1 MKRLIIL
8 LFIIC
13 GFSPLIWAVDGCNQ
27 ERLSPEEFRAKQKA
41 FIIEKAGLT
50 KEEAAKFF
58 PVYFELQDKKKALND
73 KAWGLI
79 RKGKDDKTTE
89 AQYAEIMEGVYDA
102 RIASDQLERTYYE
115 KYKKILSN
123 KKIYM
128 VQKAEM
134 RFHKELLKK
143 AKKYCAN
150 MPISCAMFPQDN
162 WHIDTLPNWHII
174 YHNPFFFASFQ
185 IASISSNDMSLR
197 FFPSLM
203 VCSSR

>member
-13 GFSPLIWAVDGCNQ
+13 GFTPLLWAMDGCNQ
-27 ERLSPEEFRAKQKA
+27 QRLSPEEFRAKQKA
-41 FIIEKAGLT
+41 FIIENAGLN

-73 KAWGLI
+73 KAWGLL

-89 AQYAEIMEGVYDA
+89 AQYAEILKGVYDA
-102 RIASDQLERTYYE
+102 RSASDKLERDYYE
-115 KYKKILSN
+115 KFKKILSN

-134 RFHKELLKK
+134 RFHRELLKS
-143 AKKYCAN
+143 AN
-150 MPISCAMFPQDN
+150 RKDK
-162 WHIDTLPNWHII
+162 
-174 YHNPFFFASFQ
+174 
-185 IASISSNDMSLR
+185 
-197 FFPSLM
+197 
-203 VCSSR
+203 

>member
-13 GFSPLIWAVDGCNQ
+13 GFTPLLWAMDGCNQ
-27 ERLSPEEFRAKQKA
+27 QRLSPEEFRAKQKA
-41 FIIEKAGLT
+41 FIIEKAGLN

-73 KAWGLI
+73 KAWGLL

-89 AQYAEIMEGVYDA
+89 AQYAEILKGVYDA
-102 RIASDQLERTYYE
+102 RSASDKLERDYYE
-115 KYKKILSN
+115 KFKKILSN

-134 RFHKELLKK
+134 CFHRELLKS
-143 AKKYCAN
+143 AN
-150 MPISCAMFPQDN
+150 RKDK
-162 WHIDTLPNWHII
+162 
-174 YHNPFFFASFQ
+174 
-185 IASISSNDMSLR
+185 
-197 FFPSLM
+197 
-203 VCSSR
+203 

>member
-13 GFSPLIWAVDGCNQ
+13 GFTPLLWAMDGCNQ
-27 ERLSPEEFRAKQKA
+27 QRLSPEEFRAKQKA
-41 FIIEKAGLT
+41 FIIEKAGLN

-73 KAWGLI
+73 KAWGLP

-89 AQYAEIMEGVYDA
+89 AQYAEILKGVYDA
-102 RIASDQLERTYYE
+102 RSASDKLERDYYE
-115 KYKKILSN
+115 KFKKILSN

-134 RFHKELLKK
+134 RFHRELLKN
-143 AKKYCAN
+143 AN
-150 MPISCAMFPQDN
+150 RKDK
-162 WHIDTLPNWHII
+162 
-174 YHNPFFFASFQ
+174 
-185 IASISSNDMSLR
+185 
-197 FFPSLM
+197 
-203 VCSSR
+203 